1 MSDERQK
8 LKDEVHRIKS
18 QYDGSNEIGDTK
30 EPLFQ
35 NHGQIMEMA
44 LPYGWVEGAP
54 YQFRGGIGTRSFR
67 EVHPIDA
74 PQAMLTFFYRGLPV
88 SQECGDVFRA
98 MLANPPHTLT
108 EKEIRSLGDALR
120 DKINPDDF
128 LIYYAK
134 TEDYNGKVVLCIEG
148 RYKEVQE
155 DVFEIFVDAS
165 GDGRAIQEIYF
176 QAPKDSF
183 AKYAK
188 AAKESIRSI
197 VWK

>member
-1 MSDERQK
+1 MSDDRQK
-8 LKDEVHRIKS
+8 LKDEVQRIKS
-18 QYDGSNEIGDTK
+18 QYDGSNVAEDTR

-44 LPYGWVEGAP
+44 LPHGWVEGAP
-54 YQFRGGIGTRSFR
+54 YQFRGGVGTRSFR

-74 PQAMLTFFYRGLPV
+74 PQAMLSFYYRGLPV
-88 SQECGDVFRA
+88 SQEWGDVFHA
-98 MLANPPHTLT
+98 MLAKPPHTLT
-108 EKEIRSLGDALR
+108 EKEIQSLGDTLR

-128 LIYYAK
+128 LTYYAK

-165 GDGRAIQEIYF
+165 GDGRSIQEIYF

-183 AKYAK
+183 AKHAK